1 MAAATVK
8 KGDKIKVDYVGTFED
23 GTVFDS
29 TEKHG
34 APLEFE
40 VGAGQLIKGFD
51 EAVVGM
57 KVGQEKK
64 ITLKPAD
71 AYGEPNPQM
80 LKEVPREQLPP
91 DRKPEVGMG
100 LYISLPNGAR
110 FPALITKVSDKTIT
124 LDLNHPLAGKTLKF
138 TIKVAEIGA

>member
-1 MAAATVK
+1 MTAATVK

-34 APLEFE
+34 APLQFE

-71 AYGEPNPQM
+71 AYGEHNPQM
-80 LKEVPREQLPP
+80 LKEVPREQLPQ
-91 DRKPEVGMG
+91 DRAPEVGMG

-110 FPALITKVSDKTIT
+110 FPALIAKVSDKTIT

-138 TIKVAEIGA
+138 SIKVAEIGA